1 VHSEITHENISQH
14 LCPRQENGSVGRV
27 GFIDDTVSPK
37 GNKECI
43 SGPVSGA
50 TSTDEDAIS
59 WSFRIQS
66 LLLRVPTRCREERKT
81 FHLQVRVRECAF
93 HSRRCW
99 LKPLGVG
106 VGVGIMRGER
116 KMFYFLLESD
126 LCGIVWKGNKG
137 PFICVQT
144 DDDPS
149 RNTN

>member
-1 VHSEITHENISQH
+1 MYCEITHK
-14 LCPRQENGSVGRV
+14 NGSVGRV
-27 GFIDDTVSPK
+27 GCIVDTLRPK
-37 GNKECI
+37 GNEECI

-59 WSFRIQS
+59 RSFRIQS
-66 LLLRVPTRCREERKT
+66 VLLRVPTRCREERKT

-93 HSRRCW
+93 CSRRCW

-137 PFICVQT
+137 NIHLCT
-144 DDDPS
+144 DG
-149 RNTN
+149 